1 MDAKTKTHGLFQH
14 WPIAALA
21 LVVVVIFLV
30 AMVTFQVK
38 ETEYAVIKTF
48 GKAKV
53 DSNGEIVQYSP
64 GLHLKW
70 PFVDQVWR
78 HDKRLQCY
86 ELTTGHLEQTI
97 TRDQFQ
103 IVVSTYV
110 LWRVGDPGLFL
121 KRLKSTEEVEEKL
134 DAVVRNCRNSIIP
147 QHNFTELINVKT
159 SEHKIEQIEQE
170 MQKMISET
178 TMKDFGIEV
187 TKVGFRQ
194 IGFPELVTTKVLD
207 RMKAERESKSERH
220 IAEGKSEA
228 QRIRSEADRKASE
241 ILAQAEAESKR
252 IRGEGDELAAK
263 HYAVFQQDPKLAIF
277 LRNLEALKVSLS
289 DRDTLILDTDTPP
302 YTLLKQGAAILTPNG
317 TAAGSPAAGTP
328 APARP

>member
-1 MDAKTKTHGLFQH
+1 MSEQVKTHGILHH
-14 WPIAALA
+14 WPIASLA
-21 LVVVVIFLV
+21 LVVVIIFLV
-30 AMVTFQVK
+30 ALVTFQVK

-53 DSNGEIVQYSP
+53 DADGNIIQYAP
-64 GLHLKW
+64 GLHLKR
-70 PFVDQVWR
+70 PFIDQVWR

-86 ELTTGHLEQTI
+86 ELTAGHLEQII
-97 TRDQFQ
+97 TRDQYQ

-110 LWRVGDPGLFL
+110 LWRVGAPGLFL

-147 QHNFTELINVKT
+147 QHNFTELINTET
-159 SEHKIEQIEQE
+159 SEHKIAQIENE
-170 MQKMISET
+170 MLAAISK
-178 TMKDFGIEV
+178 TMMEDFGIEV
-187 TKVGFRQ
+187 TRVGFRQ
-194 IGFPELVTTKVLD
+194 IGFPELVTTKVFD

-252 IRGEGDELAAK
+252 IRGEGDEAAAQ
-263 HYAVFQQDPKLAIF
+263 HYAVFQQNPDLALF

-302 YTLLKQGAAILTPNG
+302 YTLLKQGAANIPTSAPQPK
-317 TAAGSPAAGTP
+317 AATSPAA
-328 APARP
+328 R